1 MLTFPYYIRE
11 VTTLQKIE
19 VQNHSTTKN
28 KTRSLVQSSI
38 LIALV
43 FVSTLFLNIKLPIA
57 ANGGL
62 VHLGSAMLF
71 IAAILFGPKKG
82 AIAGA
87 FGMGLFDL
95 VAGWTLWAP
104 FTFVTRGIQGFIV
117 GYIAHSAA
125 IKLRPTFK
133 NIVAILLSIPFMLAG
148 YYICEAILFKS
159 WIIPFAS
166 MPGDLVQSFVGLAIA
181 IPLCTALQKFIRN
194 EQKR

>member
-1 MLTFPYYIRE
+1 M
-11 VTTLQKIE
+11 QKIE
-19 VQNHSTTKN
+19 VHKQTTQQ
-28 KTRSLVQSSI
+28 KTRSLVESSF

-43 FVSTLFLNIKLPIA
+43 FVATLFLNIKLPIA

-71 IAAILFGPKKG
+71 ICAILFGPRKG

-104 FTFVTRGIQGFIV
+104 FTFVTRGIQGFII
-117 GYIAHSAA
+117 GYIAHSTA
-125 IKLRPTFK
+125 IKCNQTLK
-133 NIVAILLSIPFMLAG
+133 NTLAILLSVPPMLAG

-159 WIIPFAS
+159 WVIPLAS
-166 MPGDLVQSFVGLAIA
+166 MPGDLVQSFIGLAVA
-181 IPLCTALQKFIRN
+181 LPLCAALARFKRN
-194 EQKR
+194 

>member
-1 MLTFPYYIRE
+1 M
-11 VTTLQKIE
+11 QKIE
-19 VQNHSTTKN
+19 VHHPSKTAN
-28 KTRSLVQSSI
+28 KTRSLVESSF

-71 IAAILFGPKKG
+71 ICAILFGPKKG

-104 FTFVTRGIQGFIV
+104 FTFITRGVQGFIV
-117 GYIAHSAA
+117 GYIAHSAL
-125 IKLRPTFK
+125 KLRPTFK
-133 NIVAILLSIPFMLAG
+133 NTLAIIVSVPFMLAG

-159 WIIPFAS
+159 WVIPLAS

-181 IPLCTALQKFIRN
+181 LPLCAVLQKVKLN
-194 EQKR
+194 